1 MLLGAP
7 KSTNRPGTVEVQPP
21 AFTLFLGGLV
31 TEMEDAAE
39 PADVLGNPVAGDGHA
54 GYLETMP
61 AFGRVSRVR
70 ASHQNKT

>member
-1 MLLGAP
+1 M
-7 KSTNRPGTVEVQPP
+7 
-21 AFTLFLGGLV
+21 